1 MCNAYSMRL
10 LPVIKLYRKQLSHI
24 LLTFAIAAG
33 LLEPF
38 LLPATVDAA
47 AKGYLR
53 LDRVKINTATG
64 GSVCFN
70 PTANETTV
78 RQLQI
83 TFPVSGT
90 PGTAD
95 TTHFGVNQTAANWTW
110 DTTAANIPV
119 GTSAF
124 PGIATTSTVSNGTV
138 TFIVTIDQALN
149 TGTTYCLHFTGTST
163 LTTPT
168 AAANSLVGTIQVNN
182 SGGTLLSNELVNY
195 ASSVIS
201 NDQITVTATVPASF
215 TLSLSGNTAAIG
227 TLPTSGAPASAAGIT
242 LTVTTNAANG
252 WTAWTKNANAN
263 STLTSAT
270 TSDTTI
276 SSGAFASGAGNVHN
290 LTGAAGYG
298 LAVAAG
304 SGAPTIATEYNTS
317 SPSVGSLDST
327 QFEKIA
333 SNTGPANANTATLTF
348 SAEASTTT
356 KPASDYTDTVTI
368 TAAGQF

>member
-1 MCNAYSMRL
+1 MRL
-10 LPVIKLYRKQLSHI
+10 LSILKIQKKQLPHI
-24 LLTFAIAAG
+24 FLSLVLAAG
-33 LLEPF
+33 LFEPL
-38 LLPATVDAA
+38 LLPTPASAV
-47 AKGYLR
+47 AKGYFR

-70 PTANETTV
+70 PNITETTNV
-78 RQLQI
+78 AQMAI

-95 TTHFGVNQTAANWTW
+95 ATHFGVNQTAANWTW
-110 DTTAANIPV
+110 DTTATNIPV
-119 GTSAF
+119 GTTAF
-124 PGIATTSTVSNGTV
+124 PGTATTSTVSNGIV
-138 TFIVTIDQALN
+138 TFIVTTGQTLT

-168 AAANSLVGTIQVNN
+168 AAANNLIGTIQLNN
-182 SGGTLLSNELVNY
+182 SGGTQLANELANY
-195 ASSVIS
+195 AASVIS

-215 TLSLSGNTAAIG
+215 TMSLSGNTAAIG
-227 TLPTSGAPASAAGIT
+227 TLTTSGAPTSATGIT
-242 LTVTTNAANG
+242 LTVSTNAANG
-252 WTAWTKNANAN
+252 WTAWVKNANAN

-270 TSDTTI
+270 TSDTSI
-276 SSGAFASGAGNVHN
+276 SSGAFAAGAGNIHN

-304 SGAPTIATEYNTS
+304 SGSPTVATEYSTS

-327 QFEKIA
+327 QFEKIV
-333 SNTGPANANTATLTF
+333 SNTVPSNGNTATLTF
-348 SAEASTTT
+348 SAEASATT